1 MKLYIEF
8 TKPFSD
14 AVGLRNVEVEFDGT
28 NVGHLLSFLTEEY
41 PKLKNELYTD
51 AGELTDYV
59 ILFVND
65 KPISALEELETKV
78 MDGDKIMLFFPVSG
92 G

>member
-1 MKLYIEF
+1 MKLFVEF

-14 AVGLRNVEVEFDGT
+14 AVGLRNVEVDFDGRDVDT
-28 NVGHLLSFLTEEY
+28 LLIFLVDKY
-41 PKLKNELYTD
+41 PNLKNELYTD

-59 ILFVND
+59 IIFVND
-65 KPISALEELETKV
+65 KPISALEKLETKV
-78 MDGDKIMLFFPVSG
+78 RDGDKIMFFFPISG